1 MVIHVDQVSERST
14 GAVLP
19 CYRLYLHTKYRC
31 KSIHYMNGWRV
42 GGNLRHGCLNHRTS
56 TARLVLTPSEL
67 RSPPV
72 NVDDIDDRISPRQ
85 AYIGSRLE

>member
-42 GGNLRHGCLNHRTS
+42 GGNLRH
-56 TARLVLTPSEL
+56 
-67 RSPPV
+67 
-72 NVDDIDDRISPRQ
+72 
-85 AYIGSRLE
+85 